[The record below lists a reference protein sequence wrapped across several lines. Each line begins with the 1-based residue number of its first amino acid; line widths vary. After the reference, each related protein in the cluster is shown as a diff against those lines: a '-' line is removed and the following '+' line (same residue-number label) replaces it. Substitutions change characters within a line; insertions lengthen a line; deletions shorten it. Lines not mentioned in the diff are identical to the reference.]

1 MAFSNERSILRIAT
15 NIKNVG
21 NNEKMEVEQSHCRVL
36 MLHRIANPAMGISGI
51 ETNWLNESIDL
62 FLKKGF
68 RFLSLEEFKH
78 HIASQTPFPDNALL
92 VTIDDGY
99 ADQVNEMVPAF
110 LKHGIKPAVFLIS
123 KLIEQQELP
132 WDESIRYIAEHTA
145 KPYIYFDHLGGKLH
159 YYFDTRENKTWARR
173 DFIARC
179 ELLDKKR
186 LAESIDSFAQAAD
199 VEIPKAT
206 KNGFEAASLSNIL
219 RLSKQGASFSSHT
232 DSHLILASNDD
243 QTCLQAIYNAKPLFE
258 NNEFETECFAYPIGK
273 DHSIIN
279 KLNIPKEAGFILAF
293 TTVEGIANHQC
304 DAYAITRISYPL
316 NEKQLEEICS
326 PLALY
331 RYDRSNWLIKLHNL
345 RKLKI
350 LINAYGG
357 KAASLT
363 WLKHQLKLFS
373 GRYQKYRKLDMD
385 SIKRVVFFC
394 KGNINRS
401 AIAEAVFATS
411 SDRGHASFGLKTEQR
426 FPPSVEAQRWARKN
440 SLAILH
446 HKTTRAEDFAIEQG
460 DLLIAFE
467 PEQLQFMEKQSAH
480 VAYVQYSLLG
490 LWADNPWAYIHDPV
504 ARPKEYF
511 DKCFSIIEN
520 ATRNLA
526 KALEAK
532 PK

>member
-1 MAFSNERSILRIAT
+1 
-15 NIKNVG
+15 
-21 NNEKMEVEQSHCRVL
+21 MEAQQSYCRVL

-51 ETNWLNESIDL
+51 ETTWLENSIAL
-62 FLKKGF
+62 FLTKGF

-78 HIASQTPFPDNALL
+78 YITSQTPFPANALL

-145 KPYIYFDHLGGKLH
+145 KPYIHFDHLGGKLH
-159 YYFDTRENKTWARR
+159 YYFDTREHKTWARR

-179 ELLDKKR
+179 ELLDKKS
-186 LAESIDSFAQAAD
+186 LADSIESFAKAAD

-219 RLSKQGASFSSHT
+219 KLSEQGASFSSHT

-243 QTCLQAIYNAKPLFE
+243 QTCLQAIHNAKPLFE

-279 KLNIPKEAGFILAF
+279 KLNIPKEAGFTLAF
-293 TTVEGIANHQC
+293 TTVEGIASHQC
-304 DAYAITRISYPL
+304 DAYAIPRISYPL

-331 RYDRSNWLIKLHNL
+331 RYDQSNWLIKLHNL
-345 RKLKI
+345 RTLKI

-373 GRYQKYRKLDMD
+373 GRYQKYRNLDLD

-401 AIAEAVFATS
+401 AIAEAVFATNS
-411 SDRGHASFGLKTEQR
+411 TMRHASFGLKTEQQ

-440 SLAILH
+440 NLTIIQ
-446 HKTTRAEDFAIEQG
+446 HKTTRVEDFIVEQS

-467 PEQLQFMEKQSAH
+467 PEQLQLIEQNSRQVSK
-480 VAYVQYSLLG
+480 VQYSLLG
-490 LWADNPWAYIHDPV
+490 LWADKPWAYIHDPV
-504 ARPKEYF
+504 ARPEEYF
-511 DKCFSIIEN
+511 DKCFTLIKQ
-520 ATRNLA
+520 ATKNLA
-526 KALEAK
+526 STLKASYYTEK
-532 PK
+532 I